1 VTATA
6 RPTAAAPVI
15 ASRTPPEPDP
25 EGRLPPRDV
34 ASLDVPVVVETQP
47 ATPAPV
53 VVVED
58 AAPAPAVGHLQIGV
72 VPWANV
78 SLDGVRVGTTPLA
91 PVALFAGTY
100 TARLE
105 HPDFKPLVRKVTIR
119 PGQTTPL
126 RFDLRQDAI
135 RNR

>member
-1 VTATA
+1 MLSTAPPEAPPLPA
-6 RPTAAAPVI
+6 RRVESLEVPMAVETEPPAAAP
-15 ASRTPPEPDP
+15 
-25 EGRLPPRDV
+25 LV
-34 ASLDVPVVVETQP
+34 A
-47 ATPAPV
+47 AT
-53 VVVED
+53 ED
-58 AAPAPAVGHLQIGV
+58 AAPPGPAVGHLQIGV